1 MILMIILMSLKPVFN
16 LYYLAP
22 QLVMT
27 TSISSMSL
35 LIAKSSITSNP
46 LSIDKLRRL
55 AIVSSIIIFIFG
67 YLFIKPSF
75 NKPLAYLNKLPNN
88 SIVWADSVGSELFY
102 YHNIDTAKLNFG
114 SEDAQ
119 KELVKYLSN
128 NSINQFVLDEA
139 TQIND
144 FKLVSSGSLEEYLKY
159 KGLSLFKYIP
169 NNK

>member
-1 MILMIILMSLKPVFN
+1 MIILMSLKPVFN

-35 LIAKSSITSNP
+35 LIAKSSITSNS

-67 YLFIKPSF
+67 YLFIKTSF
-75 NKPLAYLNKLPNN
+75 NKPLSDLNKLPNN

-102 YHNIDTAKLNFG
+102 YHNINTAKLNFG

-119 KELVKYLSN
+119 KELVEYLSN
-128 NSINQFVLDEA
+128 NSIHQFVLDDA
-139 TQIND
+139 NQIND
-144 FKLVSSGSLEEYLKY
+144 FNSVSSGSLQEFLTY
-159 KGLSLFKYIP
+159 KGLRLFEYIP
-169 NNK
+169 NYK